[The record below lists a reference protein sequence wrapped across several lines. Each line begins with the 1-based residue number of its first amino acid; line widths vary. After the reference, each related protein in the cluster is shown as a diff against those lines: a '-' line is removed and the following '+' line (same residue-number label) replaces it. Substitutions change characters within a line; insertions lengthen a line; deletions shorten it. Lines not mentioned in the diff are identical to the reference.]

1 MSRARV
7 AAARRLIVLVVATT
21 AITVVGSLVVGALAG
36 VGVSRSVSLGL
47 YVVGC
52 LLTVIGFVLGN
63 RGPARVKGS
72 GAAPLFG
79 SRLVRWAS
87 PEEHQDA
94 INDSA
99 LFVFLGILLIVL
111 GIIADDRIRLV

>member
-1 MSRARV
+1 M
-7 AAARRLIVLVVATT
+7 LVIATT
-21 AITVVGSLVVGALAG
+21 GVIVVGSLLIGALAG
-36 VGVSRSVSLGL
+36 ASVSRSVSLGF
-47 YVVGC
+47 YAVGC

-87 PEEHQDA
+87 REENEEA

-99 LFVFLGILLIVL
+99 LFVFLGLLLIVL
-111 GIIADDRIRLV
+111 GIIVDDRIRLV

>member
-21 AITVVGSLVVGALAG
+21 AITVAGSLVVGALAG

-79 SRLVRWAS
+79 SRFVRWAS

>member
-1 MSRARV
+1 VRRFGL
-7 AAARRLIVLVVATT
+7 AARRLIVLVLATT
-21 AITVVGSLVVGALAG
+21 GVTVVGSLLIGALFG

-47 YVVGC
+47 YVVGS

-72 GAAPLFG
+72 GATPLFG
-79 SRLVRWAS
+79 SRFVRWAS
-87 PEEHQDA
+87 REETHEA
-94 INDSA
+94 LNDSA
-99 LFVFLGILLIVL
+99 VFVFLGLLLIVL